1 MRYEAYREV
10 AHMLKYYQRTR
21 LPDCAVALIRQAWP
35 EPSGM
40 YTGFIPGC
48 ADACVVQV
56 CAAYDRPAKSCLSQ
70 GLRRCGQSSCEPLT
84 EWSSVRITTAVELG
98 S

>member
-40 YTGFIPGC
+40 CTGFIPG
-48 ADACVVQV
+48 
-56 CAAYDRPAKSCLSQ
+56 
-70 GLRRCGQSSCEPLT
+70 
-84 EWSSVRITTAVELG
+84 
-98 S
+98 